1 MEKKK
6 NDLNLIFFGIIDNNP
21 TLVQLLG
28 MCSTMAVSTS
38 LENGIG
44 MGLATTAVLAGS
56 NVVISLLRKLIPQR
70 IRIAAYVV
78 IIAGF
83 VTIIDLLMQ
92 GYLPQLT
99 KELGIFIPL
108 IVVNCIILARAEAF
122 ASKNNVWRS
131 FLDGIGMGLGFT
143 LALSAMAVVREVLGS
158 GALYG
163 YELFGDSFEPVAILR
178 LPPGGFITL
187 GLLIAGV
194 QKLKSRGKEDA

>member
-6 NDLNLIFFGIIDNNP
+6 NDLNLIFSGIIDNNP